1 MPLPGSISLVSSGT
15 GGNRMTEREQLE
27 GAIAALE
34 SQRAVLGDA
43 VVDTSLAALR
53 ARLDRL
59 GRAEQQLKPVTVLFT
74 DVVESTRLS
83 RQLDPEDI
91 HAIMDSMLH
100 GARRGAIAAGAR
112 RLEPGPCR
120 ADGAGESAGRRR
132 PGDLSWQRDGSSR
145 DHDDV
150 GSAPPDAGRLA
161 ARRAVSAMGQR
172 HL

>member
-91 HAIMDSMLH
+91 HAIMDSMLQCFTAIVESH
-100 GARRGAIAAGAR
+100 RGRTLQYAGDSLLAVFGGADAQ
-112 RLEPGPCR
+112 EDDPER
-120 ADGAGESAGRRR
+120 A
-132 PGDLSWQRDGSSR
+132 
-145 DHDDV
+145 V
-150 GSAPPDAGRLA
+150 GSRSWTRQSGSRPTFV
-161 ARRAVSAMGQR
+161 RATDTTNSTC
-172 HL
+172 